1 MSLLDDDFI
10 DRQIERFEHPDG
22 RCYRCGQ
29 KADRHAPVG
38 PLTVTVVDGDT
49 NEEVHQFCDW
59 TCFGH
64 WAAMTAGGILAVD
77 PN

>member
-1 MSLLDDDFI
+1 MSHIDDSFI
-10 DRQIERFEHPDG
+10 DAQMQRFEYPDG

-29 KADRHAPVG
+29 KADRHVPVG
-38 PLTVTVVDGDT
+38 PLTVTVVDGDE
-49 NEEVHQFCDW
+49 NCDW

-64 WAAMTAGGILAVD
+64 WAAMTAGGTLVVD

>member
-1 MSLLDDDFI
+1 MSHIDDNFI
-10 DRQIERFEHPDG
+10 DAQLRRYEYPDG

-29 KADRHAPVG
+29 MANRHAPVG
-38 PLTVTVVDGDT
+38 PRIVTVVDGDE
-49 NEEVHQFCDW
+49 NEETHEFCDW